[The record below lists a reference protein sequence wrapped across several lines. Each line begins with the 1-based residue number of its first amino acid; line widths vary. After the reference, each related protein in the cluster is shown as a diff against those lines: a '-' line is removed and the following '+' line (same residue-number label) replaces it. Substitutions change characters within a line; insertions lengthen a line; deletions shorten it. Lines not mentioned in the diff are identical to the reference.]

1 MIEINVLSW
10 YTEVISTEKT
20 GNRHVSRRKVVQ
32 MTEHNATSL
41 SASLV
46 NRKVYTVC
54 YTGLDTLSSFHDA
67 LYEARRSYF
76 GSGKT
81 VHIRARGIFDGLSG
95 EVHGKLSRR
104 TIKWKKR
111 AGKNTLEAAFT
122 NGGQRGIAFYNA
134 YGALRARVYYDG
146 EMQWMRTEYFSPDDD
161 RRARITFKPDD
172 HRDAVIRFDYND
184 STGKTKETVL
194 FPVPYAF
201 QTAEQ
206 SLQNAQFGD
215 RLLLVADERGEYAY
229 CPREEQQHRIKFL
242 KQNKNA
248 SVMLS
253 MGWEVKD
260 GDVPETTEPESELP
274 VFGNLT
280 EPALVDFLSDP
291 AEKAAEPTEENPVLE
306 EAAPEEPASEEAAS
320 EAPEAEPQPETEP
333 EPKEVEESPIEDTPA
348 EEPEEVPEEPA
359 PVETP
364 KTDSAPDITP
374 EELRQA
380 RALLDKL
387 LPAKEAEKEDDPKAG
402 IMLIRGGAP
411 LRYTGDLSEDGKREG
426 FGRTVNNNGITL
438 YEGEYKNDLREGFG
452 VHHYRSG
459 AVSYIGDFK
468 DDQREGFGVSFRE
481 SDHALHI
488 SHWQNG
494 KPQGMATIFN
504 KNGDLI
510 YNGQIIDGQ
519 KQGAGVSVDPE
530 THCVF
535 VEKYENNEKAGQA
548 TLFDADGNLIYSG
561 GWQNGKRQGHG
572 TAFDKNGNV
581 VYTGEWKD
589 DRYENG
595 ILYRHVQNEDKA

>member
-10 YTEVISTEKT
+10 YTETISTEKT
-20 GNRHVSRRKVVQ
+20 GNVPVSRRKVVQ

-76 GSGKT
+76 GSSKT

-111 AGKNTLEAAFT
+111 AGKTTLEAAFT

-229 CPREEQQHRIKFL
+229 CPREEQQRRIKFL

-274 VFGNLT
+274 VFENLT

-306 EAAPEEPASEEAAS
+306 EATPEEPASEEAAS
-320 EAPEAEPQPETEP
+320 EAPEAEP
-333 EPKEVEESPIEDTPA
+333 KEVEEA
-348 EEPEEVPEEPA
+348 PEEPA

-364 KTDSAPDITP
+364 KTDPAPDITP

-387 LPAKEAEKEDDPKAG
+387 LPAKEAEKEDDPENG
-402 IMLIRGGAP
+402 ITLIRGGAS

-438 YEGEYKNDLREGFG
+438 YEGGYKNDLREGFG

-459 AVSYIGDFK
+459 AVSYIGNFK
-468 DDQREGFGVSFRE
+468 EDQREGFGVSFRE

>member
-10 YTEVISTEKT
+10 YTETISTEKT

-229 CPREEQQHRIKFL
+229 CPREEQQRRIKFL

-260 GDVPETTEPESELP
+260 GDVPETTEPEPELP

-291 AEKAAEPTEENPVLE
+291 AEKAAEPTEEEPVLE
-306 EAAPEEPASEEAAS
+306 EATPEEPASE
-320 EAPEAEPQPETEP
+320 APETEPQPETEP
-333 EPKEVEESPIEDTPA
+333 ETKEAEESLMEDTPA

-359 PVETP
+359 PVEMP

-402 IMLIRGGAP
+402 ITLIRGGTP

>member
-10 YTEVISTEKT
+10 YTEAISTEKT

-229 CPREEQQHRIKFL
+229 CPREEQQRRIKFL

-291 AEKAAEPTEENPVLE
+291 AEKAAEPTEEEPVLE
-306 EAAPEEPASEEAAS
+306 EAAPEEPAS

-333 EPKEVEESPIEDTPA
+333 ETKEAEESLMEDTPA
-348 EEPEEVPEEPA
+348 
-359 PVETP
+359 
-364 KTDSAPDITP
+364 TDSAPDITP

-380 RALLDKL
+380 RTLLDKL

-402 IMLIRGGAP
+402 ITLIRSGAP

>member
-10 YTEVISTEKT
+10 YTEAISTEKT

-67 LYEARRSYF
+67 LYEARCSYF

-111 AGKNTLEAAFT
+111 AGKTTLEAAFA

-229 CPREEQQHRIKFL
+229 CPREEQQRRIKFL

-291 AEKAAEPTEENPVLE
+291 AEKAAEPTEEEPVLE
-306 EAAPEEPASEEAAS
+306 EATPEEPASEEAAS
-320 EAPEAEPQPETEP
+320 EAPEAEPHPETEP
-333 EPKEVEESPIEDTPA
+333 KPKEVEEA
-348 EEPEEVPEEPA
+348 PEEPA
-359 PVETP
+359 PEEKP
-364 KTDSAPDITP
+364 KTDPAPGITP

-387 LPAKEAEKEDDPKAG
+387 LPAKEAENEDDPETG
-402 IMLIRGGAP
+402 ITLIRGGAP

-438 YEGEYKNDLREGFG
+438 YEGGYKNDLREGFG

-468 DDQREGFGVSFRE
+468 EDKRDGFGVSFRE

>member
-20 GNRHVSRRKVVQ
+20 GNVPVSRRKVVQ

-229 CPREEQQHRIKFL
+229 CPREEQQRRIKFL

-291 AEKAAEPTEENPVLE
+291 AEKAAEPTEEEPVLE
-306 EAAPEEPASEEAAS
+306 EATPEEPASEEAAS

-333 EPKEVEESPIEDTPA
+333 ESKEVEESLIEDTPA
-348 EEPEEVPEEPA
+348 EEPEETPEEPA

-387 LPAKEAEKEDDPKAG
+387 LPAKETEKKDDPKAG
-402 IMLIRGGAP
+402 ITLIRGGAP

-572 TAFDKNGNV
+572 TAFDKSGNV

>member
-10 YTEVISTEKT
+10 YTEAISTEKT

-229 CPREEQQHRIKFL
+229 CPREEQQRRIKFL

-280 EPALVDFLSDP
+280 EPALVDFLSAP
-291 AEKAAEPTEENPVLE
+291 AEKAAEPTEEEPVLE
-306 EAAPEEPASEEAAS
+306 EAAPEEPAS

-333 EPKEVEESPIEDTPA
+333 ETKEAEESLMEDTPA
-348 EEPEEVPEEPA
+348 
-359 PVETP
+359 
-364 KTDSAPDITP
+364 TDSAPDITP

-380 RALLDKL
+380 RTLLDKL

-402 IMLIRGGAP
+402 ITLIRSGAP

>member
-1 MIEINVLSW
+1 
-10 YTEVISTEKT
+10 
-20 GNRHVSRRKVVQ
+20 

-111 AGKNTLEAAFT
+111 AGKTTLEAAFT

-229 CPREEQQHRIKFL
+229 CPREEQQRRIKFL

-274 VFGNLT
+274 VFETLT

-291 AEKAAEPTEENPVLE
+291 AEKAAEPTEEEPVLE
-306 EAAPEEPASEEAAS
+306 EATPEEPASEEAAS

-333 EPKEVEESPIEDTPA
+333 EEA
-348 EEPEEVPEEPA
+348 PEEPA

-364 KTDSAPDITP
+364 KTDPAPGITP

-387 LPAKEAEKEDDPKAG
+387 LPAKEAEKEDDPENG
-402 IMLIRGGAP
+402 VTLIRGGAP

-426 FGRTVNNNGITL
+426 FGRTVNNGITL
-438 YEGEYKNDLREGFG
+438 YEGGYKNDLREGFG

-468 DDQREGFGVSFRE
+468 DDKREGFGVSFRE

-535 VEKYENNEKAGQA
+535 IEKYENNEKAGQA

>member
-1 MIEINVLSW
+1 MIEINILSW
-10 YTEVISTEKT
+10 YTETISTEKT
-20 GNRHVSRRKVVQ
+20 GNVPVSRRKVVQ

-229 CPREEQQHRIKFL
+229 CPREEQQRRIKFL

-274 VFGNLT
+274 VFENLT

-291 AEKAAEPTEENPVLE
+291 AEKAAESTEEEPVL
-306 EAAPEEPASEEAAS
+306 EEAAS
-320 EAPEAEPQPETEP
+320 EAPEAV
-333 EPKEVEESPIEDTPA
+333 PKQNPSRKKSKNPP
-348 EEPEEVPEEPA
+348 
-359 PVETP
+359 
-364 KTDSAPDITP
+364 
-374 EELRQA
+374 L
-380 RALLDKL
+380 RALPQKNPKKLRKNL
-387 LPAKEAEKEDDPKAG
+387 LP
-402 IMLIRGGAP
+402 
-411 LRYTGDLSEDGKREG
+411 
-426 FGRTVNNNGITL
+426 
-438 YEGEYKNDLREGFG
+438 
-452 VHHYRSG
+452 
-459 AVSYIGDFK
+459 
-468 DDQREGFGVSFRE
+468 
-481 SDHALHI
+481 
-488 SHWQNG
+488 
-494 KPQGMATIFN
+494 
-504 KNGDLI
+504 
-510 YNGQIIDGQ
+510 
-519 KQGAGVSVDPE
+519 
-530 THCVF
+530 
-535 VEKYENNEKAGQA
+535 
-548 TLFDADGNLIYSG
+548 
-561 GWQNGKRQGHG
+561 
-572 TAFDKNGNV
+572 
-581 VYTGEWKD
+581 
-589 DRYENG
+589 
-595 ILYRHVQNEDKA
+595 

>member
-10 YTEVISTEKT
+10 YTEAISTEKT

-111 AGKNTLEAAFT
+111 AGKTTLEAAFA
-122 NGGQRGIAFYNA
+122 NEGQRGIAFYNA

-229 CPREEQQHRIKFL
+229 CPREEQQRRIKFL

-291 AEKAAEPTEENPVLE
+291 AEKAAEPTEEEPVLE
-306 EAAPEEPASEEAAS
+306 EATPEEPAS

-333 EPKEVEESPIEDTPA
+333 EEA
-348 EEPEEVPEEPA
+348 PEEPA

-364 KTDSAPDITP
+364 KTDPAPDITP

-387 LPAKEAEKEDDPKAG
+387 LPAKEAEKEDDSENG
-402 IMLIRGGAP
+402 ITLIRGGAP

-438 YEGEYKNDLREGFG
+438 YEGGYKNDLREGFG

-468 DDQREGFGVSFRE
+468 EDKREGFGVSFRE

>member
-10 YTEVISTEKT
+10 YTETISTEKT
-20 GNRHVSRRKVVQ
+20 GNVPVSRRKVVQ

-229 CPREEQQHRIKFL
+229 CPREEQQRRIKFL

-274 VFGNLT
+274 VFENLT

-291 AEKAAEPTEENPVLE
+291 AEKAAESTE
-306 EAAPEEPASEEAAS
+306 
-320 EAPEAEPQPETEP
+320 
-333 EPKEVEESPIEDTPA
+333 
-348 EEPEEVPEEPA
+348 EEPEEIPEEPA
-359 PVETP
+359 PEETP
-364 KTDSAPDITP
+364 KTDSAPGITP

-387 LPAKEAEKEDDPKAG
+387 LPAKEAEKEDDPENG
-402 IMLIRGGAP
+402 ITLIRGGAS

>member
-10 YTEVISTEKT
+10 YTEAISTEKT

-76 GSGKT
+76 SSGKT

-111 AGKNTLEAAFT
+111 AGKTTLEAAFA

-229 CPREEQQHRIKFL
+229 CPREEQQRRIKFL

-274 VFGNLT
+274 VFENLT

-306 EAAPEEPASEEAAS
+306 EATPEEPASEEAAS

-333 EPKEVEESPIEDTPA
+333 EEA
-348 EEPEEVPEEPA
+348 PEEPA

-364 KTDSAPDITP
+364 KTDPAPDITP

-387 LPAKEAEKEDDPKAG
+387 LPAKEAEKEDDPENG
-402 IMLIRGGAP
+402 ITLIRGGAP

-438 YEGEYKNDLREGFG
+438 YEGGYKNDLREGFG

-468 DDQREGFGVSFRE
+468 EDKREGFGVSFRE

>member
-20 GNRHVSRRKVVQ
+20 GNVPVSRRKVVQ

-122 NGGQRGIAFYNA
+122 DGGQRGIAFYNA

-194 FPVPYAF
+194 FPVPYSF

-229 CPREEQQHRIKFL
+229 CPREEQQRRIKFL

-291 AEKAAEPTEENPVLE
+291 AEKAAEPTEEEPVLE

-320 EAPEAEPQPETEP
+320 GAPEAELQPETEP
-333 EPKEVEESPIEDTPA
+333 ETKEVEEAPIEDTPA

-387 LPAKEAEKEDDPKAG
+387 LPAKETEREDDPKAG
-402 IMLIRGGAP
+402 ITLIRGGTP

-459 AVSYIGDFK
+459 AVSYIGNFK

>member
-1 MIEINVLSW
+1 
-10 YTEVISTEKT
+10 
-20 GNRHVSRRKVVQ
+20 

-229 CPREEQQHRIKFL
+229 CPREEQQRRIKFL

-253 MGWEVKD
+253 MGWEIKD
-260 GDVPETTEPESELP
+260 GDVPETTEPEPELP
-274 VFGNLT
+274 VFENLT

-291 AEKAAEPTEENPVLE
+291 AEKAAEPTEEEPVL
-306 EAAPEEPASEEAAS
+306 EEAAS

-333 EPKEVEESPIEDTPA
+333 ETKEVEESLIEDTPA
-348 EEPEEVPEEPA
+348 EEPEEAPEEPA
-359 PVETP
+359 PEETP
-364 KTDSAPDITP
+364 NTDRAPDITP
-374 EELRQA
+374 EELRQH
-380 RALLDKL
+380 
-387 LPAKEAEKEDDPKAG
+387 
-402 IMLIRGGAP
+402 
-411 LRYTGDLSEDGKREG
+411 REQ
-426 FGRTVNNNGITL
+426 
-438 YEGEYKNDLREGFG
+438 
-452 VHHYRSG
+452 
-459 AVSYIGDFK
+459 
-468 DDQREGFGVSFRE
+468 QRH
-481 SDHALHI
+481 HAL
-488 SHWQNG
+488 
-494 KPQGMATIFN
+494 
-504 KNGDLI
+504 
-510 YNGQIIDGQ
+510 
-519 KQGAGVSVDPE
+519 
-530 THCVF
+530 
-535 VEKYENNEKAGQA
+535 
-548 TLFDADGNLIYSG
+548 
-561 GWQNGKRQGHG
+561 
-572 TAFDKNGNV
+572 
-581 VYTGEWKD
+581 
-589 DRYENG
+589 
-595 ILYRHVQNEDKA
+595 

>member
-10 YTEVISTEKT
+10 YTETISTEKT

-111 AGKNTLEAAFT
+111 AGKTTLEAAFT
-122 NGGQRGIAFYNA
+122 DGGQRGIAFYNA

-229 CPREEQQHRIKFL
+229 CPREEQQRRIKFL

-291 AEKAAEPTEENPVLE
+291 AEKAAEPTEEEPVLE

-320 EAPEAEPQPETEP
+320 GAPEAELQPETEP
-333 EPKEVEESPIEDTPA
+333 ETKEVEEAPIEDTPA

-387 LPAKEAEKEDDPKAG
+387 LPAKETEREDDPKAG
-402 IMLIRGGAP
+402 ITLIRGGTP

-468 DDQREGFGVSFRE
+468 DDRREGFGVSFRE

>member
-10 YTEVISTEKT
+10 YTETISTEKT
-20 GNRHVSRRKVVQ
+20 GNVPVSRRKVVQ

-46 NRKVYTVC
+46 NRKVYIVC

-229 CPREEQQHRIKFL
+229 CPREEQQRRIKFL

-260 GDVPETTEPESELP
+260 GDVPETNEPGPELP

-291 AEKAAEPTEENPVLE
+291 AEKAAEPTEE
-306 EAAPEEPASEEAAS
+306 EPAS

-333 EPKEVEESPIEDTPA
+333 ETKEVEESIIEDTPA
-348 EEPEEVPEEPA
+348 EEPEEVPEESA

-380 RALLDKL
+380 RALLD
-387 LPAKEAEKEDDPKAG
+387 PKAG
-402 IMLIRGGAP
+402 ITLIRGGTP

-459 AVSYIGDFK
+459 TVSYIGDFK

>member
-10 YTEVISTEKT
+10 YTETISTEKT
-20 GNRHVSRRKVVQ
+20 GNVPVSRRKVVQ

-229 CPREEQQHRIKFL
+229 CPRGEQQRRIKFL

-260 GDVPETTEPESELP
+260 GDVPETTEPEPELP
-274 VFGNLT
+274 VFGDLT

-306 EAAPEEPASEEAAS
+306 EATSEEPASEEAAS
-320 EAPEAEPQPETEP
+320 ETPEAEPQPETEP
-333 EPKEVEESPIEDTPA
+333 ETKEVEESPIEDTPA
-348 EEPEEVPEEPA
+348 EEPEEAPEESA
-359 PVETP
+359 PEETP

-402 IMLIRGGAP
+402 ITLIRGGAP
-411 LRYTGDLSEDGKREG
+411 LRYTGDLSEDGK
-426 FGRTVNNNGITL
+426 
-438 YEGEYKNDLREGFG
+438 REGFG

-535 VEKYENNEKAGQA
+535 VEKYENNEKTGQA

-561 GWQNGKRQGHG
+561 GWQNGKRKGHG

>member
-111 AGKNTLEAAFT
+111 AGKTTLEAAFT

-229 CPREEQQHRIKFL
+229 CPREEQQRRIKFL

-291 AEKAAEPTEENPVLE
+291 AEKAAEPTEEEPVLE
-306 EAAPEEPASEEAAS
+306 EATPEEPASEEAAS

-333 EPKEVEESPIEDTPA
+333 EEA
-348 EEPEEVPEEPA
+348 PEEPA

-364 KTDSAPDITP
+364 KTDPAPGITP

-387 LPAKEAEKEDDPKAG
+387 LPAKEAEKEDDPENG
-402 IMLIRGGAP
+402 VTLIRGGAP

-426 FGRTVNNNGITL
+426 FGRTVNSNGITL
-438 YEGEYKNDLREGFG
+438 YEGGYKNDLREGFG

-468 DDQREGFGVSFRE
+468 EDKRDGFGVSFRE

>member
-10 YTEVISTEKT
+10 YTETISTEKT

-229 CPREEQQHRIKFL
+229 CPREEQQRRIKFL

-274 VFGNLT
+274 VFENLT

-306 EAAPEEPASEEAAS
+306 EAAS

-333 EPKEVEESPIEDTPA
+333 KTKEVEESLIEDTPA
-348 EEPEEVPEEPA
+348 
-359 PVETP
+359 ETP

-387 LPAKEAEKEDDPKAG
+387 LPAKEAEKKDDPENG
-402 IMLIRGGAP
+402 ITLIRGGAP

-452 VHHYRSG
+452 VHHYRGG

>member
-10 YTEVISTEKT
+10 YTEAISTEKT
-20 GNRHVSRRKVVQ
+20 GNVPVSRRKVVQ

-111 AGKNTLEAAFT
+111 AGKTTLEAAFT

-229 CPREEQQHRIKFL
+229 CPREEQQRRIKFL

-291 AEKAAEPTEENPVLE
+291 AEKAAEPTEE
-306 EAAPEEPASEEAAS
+306 EPASEEAAS
-320 EAPEAEPQPETEP
+320 EAEPQPETEP
-333 EPKEVEESPIEDTPA
+333 ETKEVEEALIEDTPA
-348 EEPEEVPEEPA
+348 EEPEEAPEEPA
-359 PVETP
+359 PVETQ

-387 LPAKEAEKEDDPKAG
+387 LPAKETEKEDDPENG
-402 IMLIRGGAP
+402 ITLIRGGAP

-494 KPQGMATIFN
+494 KPQGIATIFN

-535 VEKYENNEKAGQA
+535 VENMKTTKKRVKLPCSMQTA
-548 TLFDADGNLIYSG
+548 T
-561 GWQNGKRQGHG
+561 
-572 TAFDKNGNV
+572 
-581 VYTGEWKD
+581 
-589 DRYENG
+589 
-595 ILYRHVQNEDKA
+595 

>member
-1 MIEINVLSW
+1 
-10 YTEVISTEKT
+10 
-20 GNRHVSRRKVVQ
+20 

-54 YTGLDTLSSFHDA
+54 YTGLNTLSSFHDA

-111 AGKNTLEAAFT
+111 AGKNTLEAAFA

-229 CPREEQQHRIKFL
+229 CPREEQQRRIKFL

-291 AEKAAEPTEENPVLE
+291 AEKAAEPTEEEPVLE
-306 EAAPEEPASEEAAS
+306 ESAPEEAAS

-333 EPKEVEESPIEDTPA
+333 KPKEVEEA
-348 EEPEEVPEEPA
+348 PEEPA

-364 KTDSAPDITP
+364 NTNPAPDITP

-387 LPAKEAEKEDDPKAG
+387 LPAKEAEKEDDPENG
-402 IMLIRGGAP
+402 ITLIRGGAP

-452 VHHYRSG
+452 VHRYRSG

-468 DDQREGFGVSFRE
+468 EDKREGFGVSFRE

>member
-10 YTEVISTEKT
+10 YTETISTEKT

-229 CPREEQQHRIKFL
+229 CPREEQQRRIKFL

-260 GDVPETTEPESELP
+260 GDVPETTEPDSELP
-274 VFGNLT
+274 VFENLT

-306 EAAPEEPASEEAAS
+306 EAAS

-333 EPKEVEESPIEDTPA
+333 KTKEVEESLIEDTPA
-348 EEPEEVPEEPA
+348 
-359 PVETP
+359 ETP

-387 LPAKEAEKEDDPKAG
+387 LPAKEAEKKDDPENG
-402 IMLIRGGAP
+402 ITLIRGGAP